1 MEVKHDNKK
10 NNYFFVIIACIWLIF
25 SCIYIIRSF
34 NESKIYDVLAGDISV
49 SVDTPLG
56 KKIMNIQNAL
66 QANQSVQ
73 QQEYEQALQLISGTN
88 SKDYYNRWTIQTL
101 LAYQNALQSTISWLQ
116 NAQVFI
122 AQAQQS
128 FTIAQKLSNSST
140 LNDAINNNQATIKA
154 LSPVIDIKTCY
165 GIGQAIVSHINDIT
179 STIESIKKT
188 LDQEDADID
197 KKAWKLDSDCYEK
210 LRSIVDSSKE
220 QAGFLQIQMLENAN
234 IYKSDFSDKIENPM
248 MCIQSPYQNI
258 LPSIIKGKQWLQEY
272 QQLHQNTIDALQSND
287 NERIQELCNKTK
299 NDAQINQ
306 QIENSVQEL
315 LQRLEDNKTENEEK
329 RRSSN
334 ETQYKDFFDE
344 DEKKALQEIQQIN
357 KWWINNI
364 LNIRGKGNYNPK
376 TYINTMFNQFY
387 GNSGDFI
394 DLHK

>member
-122 AQAQQS
+122 AQAQQN

-140 LNDAINNNQATIKA
+140 LNDAINDNQATIKA

-248 MCIQSPYQNI
+248 ICIQSPYQNI

>member
-140 LNDAINNNQATIKA
+140 LNDAINDNQATIKA

>member
-364 LNIRGKGNYNPK
+364 LHIRGKGNYNPK

>member
-329 RRSSN
+329 RRYSN

>member
-248 MCIQSPYQNI
+248 MCIQSTYQNI